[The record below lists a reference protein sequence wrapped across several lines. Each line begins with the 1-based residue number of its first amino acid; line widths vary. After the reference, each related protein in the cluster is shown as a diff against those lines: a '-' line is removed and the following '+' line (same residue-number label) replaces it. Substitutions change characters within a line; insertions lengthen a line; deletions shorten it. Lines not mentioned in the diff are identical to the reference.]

1 MATYLTRTQTTGDPK
16 KWNISVW
23 IKRTDLTGDNSFSNI
38 IAAPTGD
45 QGVWIASDGQLDIY
59 GAGSVR
65 LKPKA
70 KLRDTSAW
78 YHVVVSYDST
88 QSTSSDRIKAYINGS
103 QLTDFDTN
111 NYPSL
116 NEDSL
121 FNVNG
126 TVLHVGRRASSAE
139 HFYKGYMSEMIFT
152 DGYNYAPSTFGS
164 TNANGV
170 WVPNVNPSV
179 TYGNNGFRLQF
190 ANSGSSADANGFG
203 ADTSGNNNHLAS
215 NALGTTPSTKDTPQ
229 NNFAVIN
236 LLSQQPSN
244 PCSITEGG
252 LKAENT
258 SSANTD
264 NNQSRVLGTMFPTT
278 GKWYT
283 EIKYVSGYSATDGSV
298 VVGLASSNVGKATTY
313 SYGFNK
319 NNGNNSHT
327 VGYGNN
333 GKIWYNGSEQT
344 TGLTT
349 FTTGDILGMAM
360 DLTNGKFFVS
370 KNGTFFSNGTGT
382 QDPANGTNPLYSSTN
397 IQNPSD
403 GMTPGIQLY
412 SSPNGVAQFNYGNP
426 SFTISSNSGNGNA
439 DANGHGKFEYAVPS
453 GYYALCT
460 KNLAQY
466 G

>member
-16 KWNISVW
+16 KWNVSVW

-38 IAAPTGD
+38 IAAPSGD

-59 GAGSVR
+59 GTGSVR

-139 HFYKGYMSEMIFT
+139 HYYKGYMAEMIFT

-170 WVPNVNPSV
+170 WVPNVSPSV

-215 NALGTTPSTKDTPQ
+215 NALGTTPNSKDTPQ
-229 NNFAVIN
+229 NNFATWN
-236 LLSQQPSN
+236 LLGSN
-244 PCSITEGG
+244 ASSILEGG
-252 LKAENT
+252 LKMVGDTGT
-258 SSANTD
+258 SYS
-264 NNQSRVLGTMFPTT
+264 LGACSTIAFQK
-278 GKWYT
+278 GKWYAEFKILDDSSHNIGLCKEGNMKST
-283 EIKYVSGYSATDGSV
+283 SGDYQYQ
-298 VVGLASSNVGKATTY
+298 KE
-313 SYGFNK
+313 FR
-319 NNGNNSHT
+319 
-327 VGYGNN
+327 
-333 GKIWYNGSEQT
+333 
-344 TGLTT
+344 
-349 FTTGDILGMAM
+349 
-360 DLTNGKFFVS
+360 
-370 KNGTFFSNGTGT
+370 FS
-382 QDPANGTNPLYSSTN
+382 
-397 IQNPSD
+397 
-403 GMTPGIQLY
+403 
-412 SSPNGVAQFNYGNP
+412 
-426 SFTISSNSGNGNA
+426 
-439 DANGHGKFEYAVPS
+439 
-453 GYYALCT
+453 
-460 KNLAQY
+460 
-466 G
+466 

>member
-1 MATYLTRTQTTGDPK
+1 MP
-16 KWNISVW
+16 NE
-23 IKRTDLTGDNSFSNI
+23 
-38 IAAPTGD
+38 
-45 QGVWIASDGQLDIY
+45 ASLDY
-59 GAGSVR
+59 
-65 LKPKA
+65 
-70 KLRDTSAW
+70 
-78 YHVVVSYDST
+78 
-88 QSTSSDRIKAYINGS
+88 
-103 QLTDFDTN
+103 DFDTS

-126 TVLHVGRRASSAE
+126 TVVHVGRRASSAE
-139 HFYKGYMSEMIFT
+139 HYYMGYMAEMIFT
-152 DGYNYAPSTFGS
+152 DGYNYTPSTFGS

-215 NALGTTPSTKDTPQ
+215 NALGTYPNTKDTPQ
-229 NNFAVIN
+229 SNFATIN

-298 VVGLASSNVGKATTY
+298 MVGLASSNVGRATTY

-319 NNGNNSHT
+319 NNGNDSHT

-453 GYYALCT
+453 GFYALNT